1 MGVCREKAVGGEDD
15 GKWQLGVSR
24 RRWAVVNS
32 RYQVRTG
39 CYQTFKAESNW
50 LLLQQGVKRW
60 CCQNHKTLP
69 PFGSASSESTR
80 HKSKGLSIHEPRE
93 NVSSLCSCGLLS
105 GLLSIF
111 LIAILVGVRAPR
123 VLQVQRPNVDLL
135 RRMLFPS
142 WEGWCTHAHSW
153 GDRMG
158 PTKKKRKACSVYYFF
173 YFYASLKC
181 FLRIMVMCLVRMCLH
196 VWVWNHALVYMWLLW
211 NLRKTLSVNTAGP
224 GSSNLGFSDS
234 PVLFTCVVSSCRW
247 TASVSIFVLDLPFLS
262 WHKHFVV
269 LQQSICLLSERGLYT
284 FKWAWGKTEVPTH
297 PVG

>member
-1 MGVCREKAVGGEDD
+1 MVLSKPQDSATVWFGF
-15 GKWQLGVSR
+15 
-24 RRWAVVNS
+24 
-32 RYQVRTG
+32 VR
-39 CYQTFKAESNW
+39 
-50 LLLQQGVKRW
+50 V
-60 CCQNHKTLP
+60 H
-69 PFGSASSESTR
+69 
-80 HKSKGLSIHEPRE
+80 
-93 NVSSLCSCGLLS
+93 
-105 GLLSIF
+105 
-111 LIAILVGVRAPR
+111 APR
-123 VLQVQRPNVDLL
+123 VQRVVHPWTSGERQLSLQLWASFWASLHFLNWYSGWSQSSPCPSSAATKCRPIATDAVSILRGLMHTCAQL
-135 RRMLFPS
+135 RRPY
-142 WEGWCTHAHSW
+142 GAH
-153 GDRMG
+153 
-158 PTKKKRKACSVYYFF
+158 KKKKKSLQRLSFF

-284 FKWAWGKTEVPTH
+284 FKWAWDKTEVPTH